1 MRTRREF
8 VKTTAAAIGAVLAP
22 RPARAQ
28 VPRSDSDQAPP
39 VAATPA
45 PSGGGTYDVAVIGAG
60 VFGAWTAHHLAQAG
74 RRVALVD
81 AYGPGNARASSG
93 GHSRV
98 IRMGYGDQEVYT
110 RWSMRSLEL
119 WKALFARIGRPA
131 LFQQAGVLWM
141 ARGEDPLTTST
152 LATLQRLGVRHE
164 RLGRAELDARWPQI
178 DFGPNTWGI
187 HEPESG
193 FLMAF
198 RAVQA
203 VAEAATSGGVEYL
216 QERIAAPPAGKGP
229 LGAVATKSGRAI
241 RAGTFVFACGPW
253 LPKLFPDLLGD
264 RIFPTRQEVFYFGPA
279 AGDAR
284 FRSPAAP
291 VWVDFAE
298 EIYGVPDVEGR
309 GFKVAPDRH
318 GPAFD
323 PDAGERVITAATL
336 ATVREFVARRF
347 PGLKDAPLVQSEVC
361 QYENTSNGD
370 FLIDRHPE
378 RGNVWLVGGGSG
390 HGFKHGPALGEHVAA
405 RILEG
410 GDVEARFSLATKAR
424 VQKRAVY

>member
-1 MRTRREF
+1 VRSTMRTTRRRF
-8 VKTTAAAIGAVLAP
+8 VQGAAGALGAALV
-22 RPARAQ
+22 PARA
-28 VPRSDSDQAPP
+28 RAQAPA
-39 VAATPA
+39 VAAGRA
-45 PSGGGTYDVAVIGAG
+45 YDVAVIGAG
-60 VFGAWTAHHLAQAG
+60 VFGAWTAYHLRRAG
-74 RRVALVD
+74 RSVALVD

-119 WKALFARIGRPA
+119 WKSLFDRMGRPW
-131 LFQQAGVLWM
+131 LFQPAGVLWM
-141 ARGEDPLTTST
+141 ARGQDPLTTST
-152 LATLQRLGVRHE
+152 LATLQRLAVRHE
-164 RLGRAELDARWPQI
+164 RLGRDELDRRWPQI
-178 DFGPNTWGI
+178 DFGPTTWAI

-193 FLMAF
+193 FLLAF
-198 RAVQA
+198 RGVQA
-203 VAEAATSGGVEYL
+203 VVEAATSAGVDYV
-216 QERIAAPPAGKGP
+216 QERVLLGP
-229 LGAVATKSGRAI
+229 GGGRMGSVTTGSGRTLQ
-241 RAGTFVFACGPW
+241 AGAFVFACGPW
-253 LPKLFPDLLGD
+253 LPKLFPDILGE
-264 RIFPTRQEVFYFGPA
+264 RIFPTRQEVFYFGSAP
-279 AGDAR
+279 GDAR

-323 PDAGERVITAATL
+323 PDAGERIVTPATL
-336 ATVREFVARRF
+336 ATVREFVGRRF
-347 PGLKDAPLVQSEVC
+347 PALKDAPLIGSEVC

-378 RGNVWLVGGGSG
+378 RENIWLVGGGSG
-390 HGFKHGPALGEHVAA
+390 HGFKHGPALGEYVAA
-405 RILEG
+405 RVLEG
-410 GDVEARFSLATKAR
+410 GKVDDRFSLATKAK